1 MAVVFILGTGLSY
14 RHERRTSPSVSDL
27 RLIELLKRQWL
38 LFMLS
43 DKHRKITVVEIRG
56 NTAAPNLV
64 ASTRVLA
71 AVSGVSFT
79 LPMK

>member
-1 MAVVFILGTGLSY
+1 
-14 RHERRTSPSVSDL
+14 
-27 RLIELLKRQWL
+27 
-38 LFMLS
+38 MLS

-64 ASTRVLA
+64 ASTHVLA

-79 LPMK
+79 LPMKWDHL